1 MRFKY
6 LAILTTVSMLSL
18 GFVAACSN
26 PCAAKTKT
34 PDAGAVNQV
43 NPCAAKNKTNP
54 CASKTNPCASKK

>member
-26 PCAAKTKT
+26 SCTAKTKA
-34 PDAGAVNQV
+34 PEAGAANQI
-43 NPCAAKNKTNP
+43 NPCAA
-54 CASKTNPCASKK
+54 KTNPCASKK

>member
-34 PDAGAVNQV
+34 PDTGAANQINPCAGKN
-43 NPCAAKNKTNP
+43 NPCAA
-54 CASKTNPCASKK
+54 KTNPCASKK